1 MFAIGLSKRK
11 CSKNMKPNQK
21 ELANVALTF
30 LKKLKAIC
38 KPPVKSYE
46 NICCHK
52 LYHLHPRYCLNCDQ
66 QKQRAKKIVKAAVN
80 YGKIVGI
87 IKYYGRNH
95 FEILPQVQ
103 ETKNVTTV
111 ASCICGTKLYSK
123 ASLKN
128 PKQRKPI
135 GLTKMVVNNQKQ
147 LTNSDSDNY
156 SISSNSLSRKKNE
169 DLRKLHTRKCY
180 THRYN
185 LRSQVSHP
193 SYHKS
198 RLSEFMKRFVKT

>member
-1 MFAIGLSKRK
+1 
-11 CSKNMKPNQK
+11 MKPNQK

-46 NICCHK
+46 KICCHK
-52 LYHLHPRYCLNCDQ
+52 LYHLHPCYCLNCDK
-66 QKQRAKKIVKAAVN
+66 QKQRANKIVKAAVN

-103 ETKNVTTV
+103 ESKNVTTV
-111 ASCICGTKLYSK
+111 ASCICGTKFGKLYSR

-128 PKQRKPI
+128 SKQSKPI
-135 GLTKMVVNNQKQ
+135 GLTKMAVNKQVNNKQ

-169 DLRKLHTRKCY
+169 DLRKLRTRKCY

-198 RLSEFMKRFVKT
+198 RRSEFMKRFVQT